1 MRQEYS
7 LVARYGKKGKTY
19 YVRYFRDDKMVPSQ
33 WSTGTADYGKAAL
46 FARSNKERI
55 LNRYY
60 NRRAGKVLYS
70 VLRDYYTKDSPYLVI
85 DTARGRKI
93 NETSRQTL
101 HGFVVNTFIPF
112 LRENRIKE
120 FEEIKP
126 VVMGRFQNYLL
137 LEKGL
142 LPQSINRQVSG
153 IKAIFSHLFMTG
165 VIERNIIKDIVALRT
180 MNNRIRG
187 CYSMEELAGIFKEQW
202 DDKRS
207 YLLCSLVYSAGLR
220 NSEIQNL
227 TVNDIIAR
235 GDIHFLS
242 ITRSKTSAGVRVIP
256 LHPKIRET
264 LEEWIDEKRLS
275 GEGRLFVKHARQRIF
290 KTARRA
296 NLAMGSLL
304 GRSPEELKADNI
316 TFYSGR
322 HFYKTMLNLYDLGDI
337 EELFMGHKVNKDVSE
352 RYNHKDKRGERE
364 LLKEAE
370 KAIEIID
377 RSLFR

>member
-1 MRQEYS
+1 MRQEFS
-7 LVARYGKKGKTY
+7 IVARYGKKGKTY
-19 YVRYFRDDKMVPSQ
+19 YVRYFRDNRMIPSQ
-33 WSTGTADYGKAAL
+33 WSTRTANYEEAAL
-46 FARSNKERI
+46 FARLNKERI
-55 LNRYY
+55 LNRYF
-60 NRRAGKVLYS
+60 NRRSGKVLYS
-70 VLRDYYTKDSPYLVI
+70 VLNNYYTKDSPYLVI

-120 FEEIKP
+120 FDEIKP

-165 VIERNIIKDIVALRT
+165 VIERNITRDIVPLRT

-187 CYSMEELAGIFKEQW
+187 CYSMEELAGIFREQW
-202 DDKRS
+202 DDKKS

-235 GDIHFLS
+235 GNMHFLS
-242 ITRSKTSAGVRVIP
+242 ITRSKTNAGVRVIP
-256 LHPKIRET
+256 LHPKIHKT
-264 LEEWIDEKRLS
+264 LEEWIVEKRLS
-275 GEGRLFVKHARQRIF
+275 GEGRLFVKRDRQRIF
-290 KTARRA
+290 KTAKKA
-296 NLAMGSLL
+296 NIIMGSLL
-304 GRSPEELKADNI
+304 GKSPEELKANNI

-322 HFYKTMLNLYDLGDI
+322 HFYKTMLNLYNLGDI

-352 RYNHKDKRGERE
+352 RYNHKDKRGEKE
-364 LLKEAE
+364 LIKEAE

>member
-19 YVRYFRDDKMVPSQ
+19 YVRYFRDDKMIASQ
-33 WSTGTADYGKAAL
+33 WSTGTADYEKASL
-46 FARSNKERI
+46 FARANRERI
-55 LNRYY
+55 LNRYF
-60 NRRAGKVLYS
+60 NRRQGKVLYS
-70 VLRDYYTKDSPYLVI
+70 VLRNYYTKDSPYLVI

-112 LRENRIKE
+112 LRENRIKD
-120 FEEIKP
+120 FDEIKP

-137 LEKGL
+137 LKKGL

-165 VIERNIIKDIVALRT
+165 VIERNIVKDIVPLRT
-180 MNNRIRG
+180 MNNKIRG
-187 CYSMEELAGIFKEQW
+187 CYSMEELSGIFKKPW
-202 DDKRS
+202 DDIRS

-227 TVNDIIAR
+227 TANDIITR
-235 GDIHFLS
+235 GEMNFL
-242 ITRSKTSAGVRVIP
+242 IVTKSKTSAGLRVIP
-256 LHPKIRET
+256 LHPRIRKT
-264 LEEWIDEKRLS
+264 LEEWIDERDLS
-275 GEGRLFVKHARQRIF
+275 GEGRLFVKHDRQRIF
-290 KTARRA
+290 KTARKA
-296 NLAMGSLL
+296 NLFMGSLL
-304 GRSPEELKADNI
+304 GKTPAELKADNI

-322 HFYKTMLNLYDLGDI
+322 HFYKTMLNLYNLGDI

-352 RYNHKDKRGERE
+352 RYNHKDKRGEKE